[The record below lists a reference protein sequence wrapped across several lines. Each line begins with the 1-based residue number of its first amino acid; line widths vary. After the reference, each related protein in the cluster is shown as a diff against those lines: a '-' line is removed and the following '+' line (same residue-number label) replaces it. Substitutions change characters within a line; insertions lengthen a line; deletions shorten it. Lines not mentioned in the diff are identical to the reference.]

1 MGTFSIG
8 HILILLLVVLLV
20 FGTQRLRN
28 LGGDLGEA
36 IKGFRNAMREGDKE
50 ADAANPAPAPRLEPS
65 AQGQVI
71 DMEAKREENADLTK
85 DKSRAQS

>member
-8 HILILLLVVLLV
+8 HILVLLVVVLLV

-28 LGGDLGEA
+28 LGSDLGEA

-50 ADAANPAPAPRLEPS
+50 ADDSHPAPSPRLEQPTP
-65 AQGQVI
+65 GQVI
-71 DMEAKREENADLTK
+71 DMETKREASTDSASN
-85 DKSRAQS
+85 KSKVQL